1 MEELAVLNIKCK
13 IIKTSKMKKQIL
25 IEYIAFAVMSLSFVS
40 VNAQEYCFSSYH
52 YYTNDDDKYLTT
64 NVQNDNSK
72 VCVDEVN
79 KEIELSLYNR
89 EAGKWMT
96 FPLAISYKVDIA
108 VKTKIGTLY
117 MCTNNTNQTC
127 GVCIVNTEEGLLI
140 DLHNFYGGEKSL
152 SCWVKSEKN

>member
-1 MEELAVLNIKCK
+1 MEKMNIRKMIVCFCMFLVTAVSYGEDYVFK
-13 IIKTSKMKKQIL
+13 
-25 IEYIAFAVMSLSFVS
+25 
-40 VNAQEYCFSSYH
+40 SYH
-52 YYTNDDDKYLTT
+52 IYTTDEDRY
-64 NVQNDNSK
+64 VQANEQNADSK
-72 VCVDEVN
+72 VCIDEVN
-79 KEIELSLYNR
+79 KEIELYLYNR

-140 DLHNFYGGEKSL
+140 DLHNFFEGPQKL
-152 SCWVKSEKN
+152 SCWVKSE

>member
-1 MEELAVLNIKCK
+1 MEKMNIRKMIVCFCMFLVTAVSYGEDYVFK
-13 IIKTSKMKKQIL
+13 
-25 IEYIAFAVMSLSFVS
+25 
-40 VNAQEYCFSSYH
+40 SYH
-52 YYTNDDDKYLTT
+52 IYTTDEDRY
-64 NVQNDNSK
+64 VQANEQNADSK
-72 VCVDEVN
+72 VCIDEVN

-152 SCWVKSEKN
+152 SCWAKSEKN